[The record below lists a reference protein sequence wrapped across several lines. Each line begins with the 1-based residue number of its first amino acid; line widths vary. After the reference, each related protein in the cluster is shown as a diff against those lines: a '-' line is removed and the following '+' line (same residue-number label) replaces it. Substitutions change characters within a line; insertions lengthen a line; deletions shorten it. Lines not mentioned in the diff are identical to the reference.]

1 MAGHLNFRQENITGA
16 TGAADQ
22 ELITELLDYAG
33 SVLESLLMKE
43 KYLDLQNP
51 AGN

>member
-16 TGAADQ
+16 TDAADR
-22 ELITELLDYAG
+22 EPITGLLDCAG
-33 SVLESLLMKE
+33 FVLESLLMKE

>member
-16 TGAADQ
+16 TDAADQ
-22 ELITELLDYAG
+22 ELIIGLLGFAG
-33 SVLESLLMKE
+33 FVLESLLMKE

>member
-16 TGAADQ
+16 TDAADQ
-22 ELITELLDYAG
+22 ELITELLDSAG
-33 SVLESLLMKE
+33 FVLESLLMKE

>member
-1 MAGHLNFRQENITGA
+1 MAGHLNFRQENITGV

-22 ELITELLDYAG
+22 EGISGLLDFAG
-33 SVLESLLMKE
+33 YVLGNLPMKE